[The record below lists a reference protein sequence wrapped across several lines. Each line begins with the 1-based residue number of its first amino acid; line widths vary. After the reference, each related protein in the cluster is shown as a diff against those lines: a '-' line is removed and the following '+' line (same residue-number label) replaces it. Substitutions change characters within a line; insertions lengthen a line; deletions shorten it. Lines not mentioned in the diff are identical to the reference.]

1 MVRVELEPVEAGS
14 GDDEHVAIRPVLR
27 VIAGQAL
34 DGLHDRRAII
44 GHRNVSVEHAE
55 RAQTSVIITSG
66 TIIRAWYDGQAGI
79 VSDLHAVRR
88 IGEAIER
95 ETHAIRAPVT
105 MRVEILA
112 HIRHDVFR
120 TVVGELG
127 AVHDTILLRA
137 LQTGVVTQAQKLIR
151 ISQNKPPLKTQALIA
166 DTAQSTSD

>member
-14 GDDEHVAIRPVLR
+14 GDDEHVAVGPVLR
-27 VIAGQAL
+27 VIASQAL

-44 GHRNVSVEHAE
+44 GHGHVSVEHAE
-55 RAQTSVIITSG
+55 RAQSCVIVTSG
-66 TIIRAWYDGQAGI
+66 TIIRAWHDGQTGI
-79 VSDLHAVRR
+79 VADLHAVRR
-88 IGEAIER
+88 IGKRVER
-95 ETHAIRAPVT
+95 ETHAIRAPVA

-112 HIRHDVFR
+112 DVRHDVFR

-127 AVHDTILLRA
+127 AVHGTILLRT

>member
-14 GDDEHVAIRPVLR
+14 GDDEHVAVGPVLR
-27 VIAGQAL
+27 VIASQAL

-44 GHRNVSVEHAE
+44 GHGHVRVEHAE
-55 RAQTSVIITSG
+55 RAQSCVIVPSG
-66 TIIRAWYDGQAGI
+66 TIIRAWYDGQTGI
-79 VSDLHAVRR
+79 VADLHSVRR

-112 HIRHDVFR
+112 HVRHDVFR

-137 LQTGVVTQAQKLIR
+137 LQTGVITQTQKLIR
-151 ISQNKPPLKTQALIA
+151 ISQNKPP
-166 DTAQSTSD
+166 

>member
-27 VIAGQAL
+27 VIASQAL

-44 GHRNVSVEHAE
+44 GHRNVRVEHAE
-55 RAQTSVIITSG
+55 RAQTSVIVTSG
-66 TIIRAWYDGQAGI
+66 TIIRAWYDGQTGI
-79 VSDLHAVRR
+79 VADLHAVRR
-88 IGEAIER
+88 IGKRVER
-95 ETHAIRAPVT
+95 ETHAIRAPIT

-127 AVHDTILLRA
+127 AIHDTILLRT
-137 LQTGVVTQAQKLIR
+137 LQTGVVAQTQKLIG
-151 ISQNKPPLKTQALIA
+151 ISQNKPP
-166 DTAQSTSD
+166 